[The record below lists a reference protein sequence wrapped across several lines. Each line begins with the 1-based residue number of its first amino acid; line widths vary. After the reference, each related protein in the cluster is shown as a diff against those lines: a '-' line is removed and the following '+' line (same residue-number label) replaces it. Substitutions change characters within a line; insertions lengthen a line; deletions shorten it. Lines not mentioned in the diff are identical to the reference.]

1 MINNYK
7 SDSIK
12 FHPKS
17 YIKACKFLAVT
28 HFNFMKFDKFLP
40 QIKMIQLCWIA
51 SLKHKQ
57 ILFSEVTAHGN
68 HHWGKKKVQ
77 ANPPIWGE
85 MYILWQH
92 NKPSDQIYP
101 GLLSEKKR
109 EIQTAICIAFKEK
122 KCD

>member
-1 MINNYK
+1 MKY
-7 SDSIK
+7 SIL
-12 FHPKS
+12 HS
-17 YIKACKFLAVT
+17 TV
-28 HFNFMKFDKFLP
+28 
-40 QIKMIQLCWIA
+40 
-51 SLKHKQ
+51 
-57 ILFSEVTAHGN
+57 HGN

>member
-1 MINNYK
+1 MPSTRN
-7 SDSIK
+7 
-12 FHPKS
+12 
-17 YIKACKFLAVT
+17 FLWSNIMERSQT
-28 HFNFMKFDKFLP
+28 SKKYG
-40 QIKMIQLCWIA
+40 
-51 SLKHKQ
+51 SLGHYSAR
-57 ILFSEVTAHGN
+57 LLTAHGN

-109 EIQTAICIAFKEK
+109 
-122 KCD
+122 

>member
-1 MINNYK
+1 MRIECKIRTKNN
-7 SDSIK
+7 
-12 FHPKS
+12 
-17 YIKACKFLAVT
+17 L
-28 HFNFMKFDKFLP
+28 L
-40 QIKMIQLCWIA
+40 
-51 SLKHKQ
+51 
-57 ILFSEVTAHGN
+57 TAHGN

-109 EIQTAICIAFKEK
+109 
-122 KCD
+122 